1 MKKTKV
7 KSPKIPNFKIVS
19 LPKKIKLPKIKKPKF
34 KLDRTITLKILAG
47 VLFFFASQL
56 TLSFVMIATLSNL
69 YQKGVD
75 IQTPA
80 MIFNLTQYLL
90 IAASGSVVGWLTR
103 ENVLVRGA
111 ICGFLVSILLFAF
124 GFLPGNP
131 IPIEIPERL
140 VNLVENGIFLM
151 VLMAAGAKAGQVFY
165 LKRHP
170 KETTN

>member
-1 MKKTKV
+1 MKKLKIKSLKKPDFKIIRLSKKIRLPKV
-7 KSPKIPNFKIVS
+7 KK
-19 LPKKIKLPKIKKPKF
+19 LKIKFNKVIA
-34 KLDRTITLKILAG
+34 LKILAG

-56 TLSFVMIATLSNL
+56 ILSFVMIATLENL

-111 ICGFLVSILLFAF
+111 ICGLLVSILLFAF

-131 IPIEIPERL
+131 VPFGIPERL
-140 VNLVENGIFLM
+140 VNLVENGIFLA

-165 LKRHP
+165 FKRHP
-170 KETTN
+170 ASS